1 MTSRNALCSLQGPFP
16 SLRHRRRRIHQ
27 KYNHPTSPWGSIRA
41 GSRCWCTRC
50 SWRCRGRRGVS
61 RRFPSPLPDVSR
73 CRSLSPSASTTI
85 PFRFLANVRRAGGI
99 FRTWLLLSPCRIT
112 KPFAAAADEFAC
124 VNAAAVERGLCCFI
138 AAMATGHCNSRFA
151 SVERQDSEQEDED
164 EEGE

>member
-85 PFRFLANVRRAGGI
+85 PFRFLANVRRAGG
-99 FRTWLLLSPCRIT
+99 FSGPGCCCLRVGLRSRSLPLPMSLLASTRLPSTRIML
-112 KPFAAAADEFAC
+112 FHRRYGDWS
-124 VNAAAVERGLCCFI
+124 L
-138 AAMATGHCNSRFA
+138 
-151 SVERQDSEQEDED
+151 
-164 EEGE
+164 